1 MILGPTGSMVSVE
14 WWSVPVSDIFSNED
28 MRLDAER
35 FNPAVSNAI
44 QRLRESGVELV
55 ALSEL
60 ASVELRSQFTRIWA
74 LDPEY
79 GLPYLNATDLLSLFT
94 LGVPASA
101 SGPRY
106 LSYAT
111 DTDLDRLV
119 VREDWLLMTCSGTIG
134 RVFYVPKRLDGW
146 AATHDLVRIVPRDDG
161 MIGYLYAWLSTPIAR
176 SQVLSYTHGGQIDH
190 VTDAQ
195 VAGIL
200 VPVLPRERIEQI
212 NREALSALR
221 ARESAMETLMNV
233 WSAI

>member
-1 MILGPTGSMVSVE
+1 MVSVE

-44 QRLRESGVELV
+44 QGLRESGVELV

-161 MIGYLYAWLSTPIAR
+161 IIGYLYAWLSTPIAR

-200 VPVLPRERIEQI
+200 VPMLHREQIEQI
-212 NREALSALR
+212 NREALSA
-221 ARESAMETLMNV
+221 REISMETLMNV
-233 WSAI
+233 WPAI